1 MEMPQMR
8 FRGFRTLVLALVAL
22 ASGCGAQPVALPPS
36 IALTGDGAL
45 TADDEIDGLD
55 LATDATGVLHVAWRE
70 RTHVWSGAD
79 RRQRVVYRHGS
90 GALPAWG
97 ARILVAE
104 GGGLDRPQV
113 VAMDDGVHVLAG
125 GRLHHWWLPVGGN
138 LFRDLGDLLRPEDAG
153 AGAFEAVDDGGG
165 LLVVYASS
173 GSGGQAA
180 LKSLRWSGSGR
191 RAPTTI
197 AALQDFRGARPR
209 LLRQGDRWLAFWADN
224 ALVEYREPG
233 TKVTN
238 IEVRADIR
246 SAATVD
252 GGGSWSS
259 AGQVVQVPGDI
270 AAISTS
276 LVDGA
281 PVVFFASHGL
291 FQARRAANGWTA
303 PLRIAG
309 YEPGALAGSSDTP
322 DVAAVECRGHVVLA
336 WVDARNRHSDRRWWN
351 PLGGFPWGDNP
362 DWFDND
368 VFVATSVPS
377 SAASTALVPVR
388 LTPSESMTGA
398 IAVVEHGGQLLVFRT
413 GRARVRKSQNDAG
426 APPEV
431 TLSVLPCG

>member
-1 MEMPQMR
+1 MR

-22 ASGCGAQPVALPPS
+22 ASGCGAQPAALPAS
-36 IALTGDGAL
+36 TALTGSGAL

-55 LATDATGVLHVAWRE
+55 AASDDTGALHVAWRE
-70 RTHVWSGAD
+70 RTHVWSGTD
-79 RRQRVVYRHGS
+79 RRQRVVYRRGS
-90 GALPAWG
+90 GAVPAWG
-97 ARILVAE
+97 PRIVVAE

-113 VAMDDGVHVLAG
+113 IAAGDGVHVLAG
-125 GRLHHWWLPVGGN
+125 GRLHHWLLPAGGSA
-138 LFRDLGDLLRPEDAG
+138 FRDLGELLRPEDAG
-153 AGAFEAVDDGGG
+153 AGAFEAVDAAGG

-173 GSGGQAA
+173 GTGGQAA
-180 LKSLRWSGSGR
+180 LRSLRWTGTGQH
-191 RAPTTI
+191 APTTI
-197 AALQDFRGARPR
+197 APLQEFRGARPR

-224 ALVEYREPG
+224 ALVQHRQPG

-238 IEVRADIR
+238 IGVRADIR
-246 SAATVD
+246 TAATAD
-252 GGGSWSS
+252 GGVSWGSP
-259 AGQVVQVPGDI
+259 GPVVQVPDDI
-270 AAISTS
+270 AAISAS

-291 FQARRAANGWTA
+291 FQARKAANGWTA

-309 YEPGALAGSSDTP
+309 YEPGALAGSSDTS
-322 DVAAVECRGHVVLA
+322 DVAATECRGHVVLA

-362 DWFDND
+362 DWLDND

-377 SAASTALVPVR
+377 SAQASNALVPAR
-388 LTPSESMTGA
+388 LTPPESMTGA
-398 IAVVEHGGQLLVFRT
+398 IAVVEHAGQMLVFRT

-431 TLSVLPCG
+431 TLSMLPCG